1 MAQHSRDVIVKV
13 LQQYDNNQHSIEF
26 YDALAWSGLMG
37 RGNFDSVTLLPPSPT
52 VAWKNLTQTQRKKNC
67 GYNY

>member
-1 MAQHSRDVIVKV
+1 

-37 RGNFDSVTLLPPSPT
+37 KGAILIVTLLPPSPT
-52 VAWKNLTQTQRKKNC
+52 VAWKI
-67 GYNY
+67 